1 MNTADAVQSFLYSR
15 RSLNR
20 RPMTLKWYERN
31 LERFAAFTAEM
42 PTEPEP
48 IEQFLVEVVPD
59 GHEQTRHGYYR
70 SIKALYRFICRRRHL
85 PNPMEFID
93 PPARHRKIKAS
104 LSPRELMGLLT
115 RPLNARERALITFLV
130 DSGCR
135 AGEAASLL
143 HTNIYEGHAMVDGKK
158 GQRFVFITDETRRLL
173 LNLVANSNNH
183 DAHVF
188 LGQRGPLTRAGI
200 YRIVN
205 KHLKAAEVPP
215 PKMGPHRLRHA
226 FGKNYILAGG
236 DTRSL
241 QELMGHEDISV
252 TEEYVEL
259 SRAELMAKHHRF
271 TPLRSVQAATQGS
284 LFPDEE
290 TRQAVAE
297 AEKIIEGNS

>member
-20 RPMTLKWYERN
+20 RPTTLKWYERN
-31 LERFAAFTAEM
+31 LKRFVAFTAEL

-48 IEQFLVEVVPD
+48 LEQFLVEVVPD
-59 GHEQTRHGYYR
+59 GQEQTRHGYYR
-70 SIKALYRFICRRRHL
+70 TLKALYRFICRRRHL

-93 PPARHRKIKAS
+93 PPARHKKIKAS
-104 LSPRELMGLLT
+104 LSAKDLMVLLT
-115 RPLNARERALITFLV
+115 RPLNARDRALITFLV

-173 LNLVANSNNH
+173 LNLVASNNSQ

-188 LGQRGPLTRAGI
+188 QGERGALTYSGI

-259 SRAELMAKHHRF
+259 SRAELLAKHHRF

-290 TRQAVAE
+290 TRQAVEE
-297 AEKIIEGNS
+297 AEKIITENS